1 MVLLLIPI
9 QVMVVELEAVI
20 LALTVAMED
29 KVVVD
34 QLFVIAV
41 LM

>member
-1 MVLLLIPI
+1 MVE
-9 QVMVVELEAVI
+9 VVEVVI
-20 LALTVAMED
+20 LALIVAMED